1 MAVEARTVLWYMT
14 FIGFIVNYMLR
25 INLNITIVDM
35 IAGVDGPPPALT
47 SNQTNTSTALLGN
60 ASESNLASAS
70 VVESIQNGSAR
81 TQRYSWERQFLDWAN
96 IEYERN
102 GFHWNEREQSNLLGS
117 FFWVHWVLQL
127 PGGILARKYGT
138 KLVFGLSNGIGVFL
152 CFLIP
157 IVSYW
162 SYGALLWL
170 RVFQGFVT
178 GLAWPSMHVMTAKW
192 IPPNERSKFVSAY
205 LGSSV
210 GVALF
215 YPIFGYIIAWTSW
228 EWVYYI
234 CGVFGM
240 LWFIAWQ
247 FLVYDSPAQHP
258 RIAQSEQRYIE
269 KSLGASVQSSSPG
282 PTPWRQIATS
292 RPVWM
297 NVVAQWGG
305 IWGLFT
311 LMTHGPTYFRL
322 IHHWNIRA
330 TGFLSGMP
338 HLMRMIF
345 AYVFSM
351 FADYLLRTDRLSR
364 TNVRKLATGVCCGV
378 KGLVVLA
385 LAYFGYNATA
395 AIVLVAV
402 ATMFHGAVSSGPLAS
417 MVDLS
422 PNYAGIVLGVSG
434 MIGGMPGFISPFI
447 VGILTQG
454 NQTIEAWKNVFMLT
468 AAMLIGSGL
477 VYVLFSESTLQPWNS
492 GCHALPDAG
501 LKELQTFEEKLPLQA
516 TAEDDPNA
524 KAALA
529 VKTSKAPDK

>member
-1 MAVEARTVLWYMT
+1 PVTARTVLWYMT
-14 FIGFIVNYMLR
+14 FMGFIVNYMIR

-35 IAGVDGPPPALT
+35 IVGHGAPA
-47 SNQTNTSTALLGN
+47 AAN
-60 ASESNLASAS
+60 ASLANSSALA
-70 VVESIQNGSAR
+70 AR
-81 TQRYSWERQFLDWAN
+81 PDIKERSFSLERWFLDWAN
-96 IEYERN
+96 IPYEKE
-102 GFHWNEREQSNLLGS
+102 GFQWTGKQQGALLGS
-117 FFWVHWVLQL
+117 FFWAHWTLQI
-127 PGGILARKYGT
+127 PGGILATKYGT
-138 KLVFGLSNGIGVFL
+138 KLIFGWANGIGVFC

-162 SYGALLWL
+162 SYTGLIAL
-170 RVFQGFVT
+170 RVFQGWIT
-178 GLAWPSMHVMTAKW
+178 GLAWPSMHVLTAKW

-215 YPIFGYIIAWTSW
+215 YPIFGYIIDWTSW

-234 CGVFGM
+234 CGIVGT

-247 FLVYDSPAQHP
+247 YLVFDSPAEHP
-258 RIAQSEQRYIE
+258 RIADSERRYIE
-269 KSLGASVQSSSPG
+269 KSLGASVQNSSPG
-282 PTPWRQIATS
+282 PTPWKEIATS
-292 RPVWM
+292 LPVWC

-311 LMTHGPTYFRL
+311 LMTHAPTYFRL

-330 TGFLSGMP
+330 TGFLSGLP
-338 HLMRMIF
+338 HLMRMLF

-364 TNVRKLATGVCCGV
+364 TNVRKLATFTCCGV
-378 KGLVVLA
+378 KGLIVLA

-395 AIVLVAV
+395 AIVLVTV

-434 MIGGMPGFISPFI
+434 MIGGMPGFISPWI
-447 VGILTQG
+447 VGQLTND
-454 NQTIEAWKNVFMLT
+454 NQTMEAWKNVFLISSAMLT
-468 AAMLIGSGL
+468 CSGII
-477 VYVLFSESTLQPWNS
+477 YVLFSESTLQPWNS
-492 GCHALPDAG
+492 GCHQLPDPG
-501 LKELQTFEEKLPLQA
+501 LKELQNFEATKEDEEEKKPLNPE
-516 TAEDDPNA
+516 TAIDEVDKETKTKSEGNA
-524 KAALA
+524 
-529 VKTSKAPDK
+529 

>member
-1 MAVEARTVLWYMT
+1 AVEARTVLWYMT

-35 IAGVDGPPPALT
+35 IATQPAPSSLQ
-47 SNQTNTSTALLGN
+47 SATALNGTN
-60 ASESNLASAS
+60 ATFSLNETAYA
-70 VVESIQNGSAR
+70 E
-81 TQRYSWERQFLDWAN
+81 RYSWERQFLDWAN
-96 IEYERN
+96 IEYDRY
-102 GFHWNEREQSNLLGS
+102 GFHWNEQEQSNLLGS

-127 PGGILARKYGT
+127 PGGVLARKYGT
-138 KLVFGLSNGIGVFL
+138 KLVFGLSNGIGVFC

-162 SYGALLWL
+162 SYGALIWL

-178 GLAWPSMHVMTAKW
+178 GMAWPSMHVLTAKW

-215 YPIFGYIIAWTSW
+215 YPIFGYIIAWSSW

-240 LWFIAWQ
+240 LWFVAWQ

-258 RIAQSEQRYIE
+258 RITQSEQRYIE
-269 KSLGASVQSSSPG
+269 KSLGASVQNSTPG
-282 PTPWRQIATS
+282 PTPWKEIALS

-338 HLMRMIF
+338 HLMRMLF

-364 TNVRKLATGVCCGV
+364 TNVRKLATAVCCGV

-434 MIGGMPGFISPFI
+434 MIGGMPGFISPLI
-447 VGILTQG
+447 VGILTKG
-454 NQTIEAWKNVFMLT
+454 NVSDEVCVILLSTSICSLMLQQTIEAWKNVFLLT
-468 AAMLIGSGL
+468 AAMLIGSGVL
-477 VYVLFSESTLQPWNS
+477 YVLFSESMLQPWNS
-492 GCHALPDAG
+492 GCHSLPDPG
-501 LKELQTFEEKLPLQA
+501 LKELQTLEEKLPLKSDSKEKE
-516 TAEDDPNA
+516 EDHETEPQSGE
-524 KAALA
+524 
-529 VKTSKAPDK
+529 V

>member
-1 MAVEARTVLWYMT
+1 PVEARTVLWYMT
-14 FIGFIVNYMLR
+14 FMGFIVNYMLR

-35 IAGVDGPPPALT
+35 IVTKADGPAG
-47 SNQTNTSTALLGN
+47 TALPGLALN
-60 ASESNLASAS
+60 LTNVTLASNATHL
-70 VVESIQNGSAR
+70 VPLATVASIQNISVR
-81 TQRYSWERQFLDWAN
+81 PERYSWERQFLDWAN
-96 IEYERN
+96 ITYERN
-102 GFHWNEREQSNLLGS
+102 GFNWNAQKQSNLLGS

-157 IVSYW
+157 IVAYW
-162 SYGALLWL
+162 SYTALICL
-170 RVFQGFVT
+170 RVLQGLIT
-178 GLAWPSMHVMTAKW
+178 GLAWPSMHVLTAKW

-215 YPIFGYIIAWTSW
+215 YPIFGYIIDWSSW
-228 EWVYYI
+228 EWVYYV
-234 CGVFGM
+234 CGVVGM

-247 FLVYDSPAQHP
+247 FLVFDSPAEHP

-269 KSLGASVQSSSPG
+269 KSLGASVQNSSPG

-311 LMTHGPTYFRL
+311 LMTHGPTYFSR
-322 IHHWNIRA
+322 IHHWNMRA
-330 TGFLSGMP
+330 TGFVSGMP

-345 AYVFSM
+345 AYLFSM
-351 FADYLLRTDRLSR
+351 LSDYLLRTERLSR

-395 AIVLVAV
+395 AIVLVAL

-434 MIGGMPGFISPFI
+434 MIGGMPGFISPSI
-447 VGILTQG
+447 VGILTKD
-454 NQTIEAWKNVFMLT
+454 NETIEAWKNVFLLT
-468 AAMLIGSGL
+468 AAMLIGSGVL
-477 VYVLFSESTLQPWNS
+477 YVLFSESTLQPWNGGS
-492 GCHALPDAG
+492 SPLPEPG
-501 LKELQTFEEKLPLQA
+501 LKEQHTLEEKVPLKGESEA
-516 TAEDDPNA
+516 DPDTAAAA
-524 KAALA
+524 KE
-529 VKTSKAPDK
+529 KS

>member
-1 MAVEARTVLWYMT
+1 MAEVEARTVLWYMT
-14 FIGFIVNYMLR
+14 FMGFIVNYMIR

-35 IAGVDGPPPALT
+35 IAGKGEAVPL
-47 SNQTNTSTALLGN
+47 NQSSLDLVN
-60 ASESNLASAS
+60 ASDFASLPDDS
-70 VVESIQNGSAR
+70 
-81 TQRYSWERQFLDWAN
+81 ERFSLERWFLDWAN
-96 IEYERN
+96 IGYDRE
-102 GFHWNEREQSNLLGS
+102 GFHWNEKQQGALLGS
-117 FFWVHWVLQL
+117 FFWAHWTLQI
-127 PGGILARKYGT
+127 PGGILATKYGT
-138 KLVFGLSNGIGVFL
+138 KLIFGWSNGIGVFC

-162 SYGALLWL
+162 SYTGLICL
-170 RVFQGFVT
+170 RVFQGWIT
-178 GLAWPSMHVMTAKW
+178 GLAWPSMHVLTAKW

-215 YPIFGYIIAWTSW
+215 YPIFGYIIDWTSW

-234 CGVFGM
+234 CGVVGT

-247 FLVYDSPAQHP
+247 FLVYDTPAEHP
-258 RIAQSEQRYIE
+258 RIADSERRYIE
-269 KSLGASVQSSSPG
+269 KSLGASVQSSNKG
-282 PTPWRQIATS
+282 PTPWMAIATS
-292 RPVWM
+292 RPVWL

-311 LMTHGPTYFRL
+311 LMTHAPTYFRL

-330 TGFLSGMP
+330 TGFLSGLP

-345 AYVFSM
+345 AYTFSIL
-351 FADYLLRTDRLSR
+351 ADYLLRTDRLSR
-364 TNVRKLATGVCCGV
+364 TNVRKLATFVCCGV

-385 LAYFGYNATA
+385 LAYFGYNAMA
-395 AIVLVAV
+395 AILLVTL

-434 MIGGMPGFISPFI
+434 MIGGMPGFISPLI
-447 VGILTQG
+447 VGHLTQG
-454 NQTIEAWKNVFMLT
+454 NQTIEAWKKVFLLSSAMLT
-468 AAMLIGSGL
+468 GSGIL
-477 VYVLFSESTLQPWNS
+477 YVLFSESTLQPWNS

-501 LKELQTFEEKLPLQA
+501 LKELQTLEARLEDEEEKKPLNRSDA
-516 TAEDDPNA
+516 DHVTTEAEA
-524 KAALA
+524 ETETETET
-529 VKTSKAPDK
+529 KTKSIQL

>member
-14 FIGFIVNYMLR
+14 FVGFIVNYMLR

-35 IAGVDGPPPALT
+35 IAGAGEPKSALT
-47 SNQTNTSTALLGN
+47 HNLTQLGNGN
-60 ASESNLASAS
+60 ASSANSSHLMAAVSTQNASGHHT
-70 VVESIQNGSAR
+70 EP
-81 TQRYSWERQFLDWAN
+81 YSLERWFLDWAN
-96 IEYERN
+96 IDYDRN
-102 GFHWNEREQSNLLGS
+102 GFHWNEKEQSNLLGS
-117 FFWVHWVLQL
+117 FFWLHWVLQL

-138 KLVFGLSNGIGVFL
+138 KLVFGLANGIGVFC

-157 IVSYW
+157 IMSYW
-162 SYGALLWL
+162 SYAALLWL

-178 GLAWPSMHVMTAKW
+178 GLAWPSMHVLTAKW

-234 CGVFGM
+234 CGIFGM
-240 LWFIAWQ
+240 LWFTAWQ
-247 FLVYDSPAQHP
+247 FLVFDSPAQHP

-269 KSLGASVQSSSPG
+269 KSLGASVQNSTPG
-282 PTPWRQIATS
+282 PTPWKAIVTS

-311 LMTHGPTYFRL
+311 IMTYGPTYFRL

-345 AYVFSM
+345 AYIFSM
-351 FADYLLRTDRLSR
+351 LADYLLRTDRLSR
-364 TNVRKLATGVCCGV
+364 TKVRKLATAICCGA
-378 KGLVVLA
+378 KGVVVLA

-395 AIVLVAV
+395 AIVLLTV

-434 MIGGMPGFISPFI
+434 MIGVMPGFISPFI

-454 NQTIEAWKNVFMLT
+454 NQTMEAWNHVFMLS
-468 AAMLIGSGL
+468 AAMLIGSGIL
-477 VYVLFSESTLQPWNS
+477 YVLFSESTLQPWNS
-492 GCHALPDAG
+492 GSHDAG
-501 LKELQTFEEKLPLQA
+501 LKELQTIEEKLPLQVN
-516 TAEDDPNA
+516 AEDDPNA
-524 KAALA
+524 T
-529 VKTSKAPDK
+529 VKSADK

>member
-1 MAVEARTVLWYMT
+1 MAEVEARTVLWYMT

-35 IAGVDGPPPALT
+35 IVTPATNLT
-47 SNQTNTSTALLGN
+47 NATLATN
-60 ASESNLASAS
+60 ASQLATVPGLESSA
-70 VVESIQNGSAR
+70 NDSALN
-81 TQRYSWERQFLDWAN
+81 QRYSWERQFLDWAN
-96 IEYERN
+96 IDYERD

-138 KLVFGLSNGIGVFL
+138 KLVFGLANGIGVFC

-162 SYGALLWL
+162 SYGALLCL

-178 GLAWPSMHVMTAKW
+178 GLAWPSMHVLTAKW

-210 GVALF
+210 GVAVF
-215 YPIFGYIIAWTSW
+215 YPIFGYIIDWSSW

-234 CGVFGM
+234 CGVVGM
-240 LWFIAWQ
+240 LWFVAWQ
-247 FLVYDSPAQHP
+247 FLVIDSPAQHP
-258 RIAQSEQRYIE
+258 RIAQSERRYIE
-269 KSLGASVQSSSPG
+269 KSLGASVQNSTPG
-282 PTPWRQIATS
+282 PTPWKQIACS

-345 AYVFSM
+345 AYIFSM
-351 FADYLLRTDRLSR
+351 FSDYLLRTDRLSR

-378 KGLVVLA
+378 KGVVVLA

-454 NQTIEAWKNVFMLT
+454 NQTIDAWKNVFMLT
-468 AAMLIGSGL
+468 AAMLIGSGVL
-477 VYVLFSESTLQPWNS
+477 YVLFSESTLQPWNS
-492 GCHALPDAG
+492 GSNSLPDPG
-501 LKELQTFEEKLPLQA
+501 LKELQSFEEKVPLKGELEA
-516 TAEDDPNA
+516 DVKEKAKEEEED
-524 KAALA
+524 KAA
-529 VKTSKAPDK
+529 SKIKSQN